1 MHVDRKITV
10 LMCVSLALVF
20 SSITFNFKL
29 IDRANVESYIGHY
42 IFFSAQAYVI
52 YSNEG
57 LNRALKILETSFNL
71 MRISSLM
78 ISLASN

>member
-10 LMCVSLALVF
+10 LMYVSLALVIVIRCAGVCFSHFKLKF

-29 IDRANVESYIGHY
+29 IDRAKVESYISHY

-57 LNRALKILETSFNL
+57 LRVI
-71 MRISSLM
+71 
-78 ISLASN
+78 